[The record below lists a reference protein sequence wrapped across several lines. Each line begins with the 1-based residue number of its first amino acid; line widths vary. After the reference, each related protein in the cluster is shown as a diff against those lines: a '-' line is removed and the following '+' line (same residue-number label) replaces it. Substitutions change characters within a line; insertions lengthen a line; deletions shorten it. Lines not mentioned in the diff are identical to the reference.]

1 MVDGEDE
8 AKLADAPNPPIWSQQ
23 SSDYF
28 IPQPHLQGLPVSH
41 LPSAQESPSSQN
53 PSKPL
58 PPIPPRQP
66 FIRLPLCTHSV
77 VERQHCVNPYE
88 QCESCGRIP
97 FLGWFFVCVEDTSG
111 FSDPLDPIRGPFLS
125 PWILK
130 AIETGQYT
138 EEEREVL
145 IQQKLRVLTMAD
157 LERAP
162 SPSIS
167 MLEAEYGAEEP
178 AMQQTASSPASPG
191 ASMTDLFPH
200 PLPPLPCILRACRHC
215 ERRFANLEERSW
227 GSINEICND
236 PAIGP
241 PAAFELAGRP
251 VSDAS
256 IVRNLGWRSAA
267 VPVPT
272 AETSEDCAED
282 SGQEGLGSVF
292 DFQIDLTGDDLSS
305 LVDQALDIVGKG
317 GIKQDESA
325 DIDADESI
333 SNILF
338 GVEIDDESELGGDK
352 EAYGG
357 VPLR

>member
-8 AKLADAPNPPIWSQQ
+8 AKLADTPNPSLWSQQ
-23 SSDYF
+23 SLDNS
-28 IPQPHLQGLPVSH
+28 IPQPHLQDLPSNH

-53 PSKPL
+53 PSRPL

-138 EEEREVL
+138 EEEREML

-157 LERAP
+157 LARAP

-167 MLEAEYGAEEP
+167 MLEAEYGAGEL
-178 AMQQTASSPASPG
+178 AMQQTGQTASSPASPG
-191 ASMTDLFPH
+191 GSTADLFPH

-251 VSDAS
+251 VSDANT
-256 IVRNLGWRSAA
+256 VRNLGWRSAV

-272 AETSEDCAED
+272 AETSEDRAED

-305 LVDQALDIVGKG
+305 LALDIVGKG
-317 GIKQDESA
+317 DVKQGESA
-325 DIDADESI
+325 AIDADGSF
-333 SNILF
+333 SRILI
-338 GVEIDDESELGGDK
+338 GVEIDNESEPGGDK

-357 VPLR
+357 VSLR